1 MAKLKKEIKKPTM
14 DFLQNH
20 IEALIFCSPSPIKLA
35 DIKACLSEMFNADVP
50 EEDIMGAI
58 QRLEEKFHHEEFSF
72 QLFKAA
78 GGYQF
83 LTKPAYQSSISILL
97 KQQSKKRLS
106 TSAME
111 TLSIIAYRQPISR
124 TEIENIRGVNC
135 DYAVQKLL
143 DKSLIQITG
152 KAETIGRPML
162 YGTTPKFM
170 EYFGINDINELPVP
184 KDFSGEFNII
194 GENSD
199 LKEPDAQS

>member
-1 MAKLKKEIKKPTM
+1 M

-20 IEALIFCSPSPIKLA
+20 IEALIFCSPSPIRLA
-35 DIKACLSEMFNADVP
+35 DIKACLSEMFGADVP
-50 EEDIMGAI
+50 EEDIVGAI
-58 QRLEEKFHHEEFSF
+58 QRLEEKFTADEYSF

-83 LTKPAYQSSISILL
+83 LTKPAYQASISILL

-111 TLSIIAYRQPISR
+111 TLSIIAYKQPISK

-143 DKSLIQITG
+143 DKGLIEITG

-162 YGTTPKFM
+162 YGTTQKFM
-170 EYFGINDINELPVP
+170 EYFGINDLAELPTP
-184 KDFSGEFNII
+184 KDFTTEVNAI
-194 GENSD
+194 GDNAD
-199 LKEPDAQS
+199 LKEPDAQA